1 MLSGVGTSSGEAL
14 IVAVV
19 RGFELAHC
27 LRNRRVG
34 ARGARGGTGGVSHGP
49 SAYHRARKSA
59 SGYFFP
65 PSVKLFPLYPFS
77 QPISCL
83 LYFLSSFSHP
93 LFNDSIFSPWSS
105 VISNPVTTSDS
116 PTLNYL
122 LHDLEARSVSFFEST
137 ANEQKGENRISRKCV
152 KEGRT
157 SHGGRSIRRQF
168 LSDYVKN
175 GGYRWPI
182 PWQSPA
188 SESLQ
193 GGRLG
198 QLGNK
203 CSRFLLCRLSGRL
216 KRGPFF
222 CRNESTSRRAS
233 ETAFGSKVPSLFSF
247 RRKWISSIECL
258 FLR

>member
-1 MLSGVGTSSGEAL
+1 MLSGVGTSSREAL

-122 LHDLEARSVSFFEST
+122 LHDLEARSVSFFEAT

-152 KEGRT
+152 KKGCT

-182 PWQSPA
+182 P
-188 SESLQ
+188 
-193 GGRLG
+193 
-198 QLGNK
+198 
-203 CSRFLLCRLSGRL
+203 
-216 KRGPFF
+216 
-222 CRNESTSRRAS
+222 
-233 ETAFGSKVPSLFSF
+233 
-247 RRKWISSIECL
+247 
-258 FLR
+258 